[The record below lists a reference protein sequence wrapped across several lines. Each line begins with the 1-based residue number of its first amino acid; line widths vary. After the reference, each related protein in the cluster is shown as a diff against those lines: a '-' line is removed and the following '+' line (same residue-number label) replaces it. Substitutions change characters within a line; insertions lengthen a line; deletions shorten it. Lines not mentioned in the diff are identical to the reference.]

1 MEITAA
7 QLAKLIQGSIEG
19 DPDVVVQR
27 PARIEEAKPGD
38 FAFIDHPKY
47 ERFAYSTRA
56 SVLLVHHTFAVSGTV
71 HPTLIRV
78 DNVRDSLARL
88 LEAFEA
94 RLQAQGESGI
104 SEKAVIHP
112 SAQISLGV
120 HIGHLVVVDQNAIIG
135 EGTFIQDQ
143 AYIGPNVRVGRHCRI
158 YSGARIHADT
168 VVGDHCIIHANAV
181 IGADGFGY
189 APQPESQAWKKMP
202 QVGNVVLE
210 DDVEI
215 GACTCIDRASIGSTV
230 IRRGAKLDNLIHIA
244 HNVEVG
250 QHTAIA
256 AQVGI
261 AGSTQIGDH
270 CQIGG
275 QAGFVGHVRIAN
287 GTRIQ
292 AQSGISSG
300 IEQPNTAL
308 FGSPAIP
315 YKDYIKS
322 YAIFK
327 QLPEMERRLRD
338 LERRLREAHQDDP
351 GA

>member
-19 DPDVVVQR
+19 NPDVVVQR
-27 PARIEEAKPGD
+27 PARIEEAKSGD

-47 ERFAYSTRA
+47 ERFAYSTQA
-56 SVLLVHHTFAVSGTV
+56 SVLLVHRDFATTGSLQ
-71 HPTLIRV
+71 PTLIRV
-78 DNVRDSLARL
+78 DNVRESLARL
-88 LEAFEA
+88 LELFEA
-94 RLQAQGESGI
+94 QLRAEGASGI
-104 SEKAVIHP
+104 SEKAVIHATARVGP
-112 SAQISLGV
+112 GV
-120 HIGHLVVVDQNAIIG
+120 RIGHLVVIEQGATIG
-135 EGTFIQDQ
+135 EGTIIQDQ
-143 AYIGPNVRVGRHCRI
+143 AYVGPNVRIGSHCRI

-168 VVGDHCIIHANAV
+168 VIGDHCIIHGNAV

-189 APQPESQAWKKMP
+189 APQPDSQSWKKMP

-215 GACTCIDRASIGSTV
+215 GACTCIDRASIGSTI

-275 QAGFVGHVRIAN
+275 QAGFVGHVRIAE
-287 GTRIQ
+287 GTRVQ

-300 IEQPNTAL
+300 INQPNTAL

-315 YKDYIKS
+315 YKDYIKA

-327 QLPEMERRLRD
+327 QLPDLERRLRD
-338 LERRLREAHQDDP
+338 LERRLREAHRDDP
-351 GA
+351 AI